1 MTEKI
6 AIRDAASVILVRDR
20 DTRPRVLMGQRSRQA
35 VFMPGVFVFPGG
47 AVDDGDARVKLQR
60 GLKGPC
66 RERLQ
71 NGGNDSLAEAL
82 QAAAIRE
89 VSEETGLLIGCPGQW
104 ASDAPCGW
112 EIFRDNACL
121 PSADGFRF
129 VFRAITPVGAP
140 RRFDARFFLVDAD
153 TAIHNK
159 HLDDFSGAADEL
171 SELRWVPLE
180 DTRSL
185 RIAFITALALETAAP
200 LIAHDGPPRVVPCI
214 EGDREQRLRNARPD
228 RDRFIF

>member
-1 MTEKI
+1 ME
-6 AIRDAASVILVRDR
+6 V
-20 DTRPRVLMGQRSRQA
+20 
-35 VFMPGVFVFPGG
+35 
-47 AVDDGDARVKLQR
+47 
-60 GLKGPC
+60 
-66 RERLQ
+66 
-71 NGGNDSLAEAL
+71 NDSLAGAL

-104 ASDAPCGW
+104 AGAVPCGW

-121 PSADGFRF
+121 PSANGFRF

-153 TAIHNK
+153 TAVPGRD
-159 HLDDFSGAADEL
+159 LDDFSGAADEL
-171 SELRWVPLE
+171 SELRWVPFE
-180 DTRSL
+180 EIRSL

-200 LIAHDGPPRVVPCI
+200 LIAHDEPPGVVPCI